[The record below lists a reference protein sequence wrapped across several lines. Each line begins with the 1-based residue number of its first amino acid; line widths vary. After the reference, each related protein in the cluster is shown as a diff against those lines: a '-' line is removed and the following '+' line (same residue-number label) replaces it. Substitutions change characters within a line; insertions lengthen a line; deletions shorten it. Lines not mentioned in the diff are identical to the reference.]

1 MATGKEPRGS
11 AGKGGMDWSAGVRP
25 GVVQRPNDSPKG
37 EPDVPWSLLVAVL
50 ALCLVLVLAL
60 PVMGVMYMD
69 MNNATNAALAE
80 IRKMKELRLRIL
92 QERVQ
97 KPSGAFDADR
107 EPTETADP
115 RQ

>member
-1 MATGKEPRGS
+1 M
-11 AGKGGMDWSAGVRP
+11 
-25 GVVQRPNDSPKG
+25 
-37 EPDVPWSLLVAVL
+37 LVI
-50 ALCLVLVLAL
+50 AL
-60 PVMGVMYMD
+60 PVMGIMYMD
-69 MNNATNAALAE
+69 MNNATNAALRE